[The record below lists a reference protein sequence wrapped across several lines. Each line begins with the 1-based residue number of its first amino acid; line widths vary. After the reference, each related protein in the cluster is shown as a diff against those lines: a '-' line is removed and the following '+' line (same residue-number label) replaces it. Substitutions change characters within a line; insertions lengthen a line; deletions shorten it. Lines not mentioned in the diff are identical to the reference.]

1 MISPVRSLQGKES
14 DLTAP
19 EASIS
24 IAVHVSRREPSL
36 CNVSHRGRPCLDMA
50 TFRDVD
56 PLGKQNENEMW
67 ATMFFDLIKQ
77 ANTNYLKALAAAAMQ
92 DGDQAWNRY
101 TEDLAFEK
109 DIDALDRFLHFQ
121 GMNSLRQIVQ
131 Q

>member
-1 MISPVRSLQGKES
+1 
-14 DLTAP
+14 
-19 EASIS
+19 
-24 IAVHVSRREPSL
+24 
-36 CNVSHRGRPCLDMA
+36 MA
-50 TFRDVD
+50 TFRDAD